1 MEIGLAEEYLL
12 LALDDASGRP
22 LLSTQHLQFALAG
35 ASVAQLTLDGALDV
49 SDGADGGQKGR
60 FRVTGRA
67 APSDPVQREIL
78 GLLDGRRP
86 KDAIRKVGQG
96 SFARTLRDALQQG
109 LAARG
114 VLREEQVKVLGL
126 FPSTTWPAHD
136 PAPEAAVRERVLA
149 ALTGD
154 VAPDERTAALV
165 SLLLATDLTRKI
177 YPDQDRRELKRRAKA
192 IAESEWAGAA
202 VKRAIDDLNAVMI
215 ATMAST
221 TAATTAGTT

>member
-67 APSDPVQREIL
+67 TPSDPVQREIL

>member
-22 LLSTQHLQFALAG
+22 LLSTQHLQLALTG

-60 FRVTGRA
+60 FRVTGRST
-67 APSDPVQREIL
+67 PSDPVQREIL

-86 KDAIRKVGQG
+86 KDAIGKVGQG
-96 SFARTLRDALQQG
+96 RVARTLRDALLQG

-154 VAPDERTAALV
+154 TAPDERTAALV

-177 YPDQDRRELKRRAKA
+177 YPDQDRRELKRRAKE

-215 ATMAST
+215 AVMASS

>member
-49 SDGADGGQKGR
+49 SDGADGGQQGR

-67 APSDPVQREIL
+67 TPSDPVQREIL
-78 GLLDGRRP
+78 ALLDGRRP
-86 KDAIRKVGQG
+86 KEAIRKVGQG
-96 SFARTLRDALQQG
+96 GFARTLRDALQQG

-154 VAPDERTAALV
+154 AAPDERTAALV

-202 VKRAIDDLNAVMI
+202 VKKAIDDLNAVMI

-221 TAATTAGTT
+221 TGAATAGTT

>member
-1 MEIGLAEEYLL
+1 MELSLAEEYLL

-22 LLSTQHLQFALAG
+22 LLSGQHLQFALAG
-35 ASVAQLTLDGALDV
+35 AATAQLTLRGALDV

-67 APSDPVQREIL
+67 TPSDPLEREIL
-78 GLLDGRRP
+78 ERLDGRRP
-86 KDAIRKVGQG
+86 KDAIRKNGQG

-149 ALTGD
+149 VLTGSAD
-154 VAPDERTAALV
+154 VDATTAALV
-165 SLLLATDLTRKI
+165 SLLLATDLTRKVF
-177 YPDQDRRELKRRAKA
+177 PDQDRRALKRRAKE
-192 IAESEWAGAA
+192 IAESQWAGAA
-202 VKRAIDDLNAVMI
+202 VKRAIDDVNAAVIAVMV
-215 ATMAST
+215 T
-221 TAATTAGTT
+221 TTGAATAGTS